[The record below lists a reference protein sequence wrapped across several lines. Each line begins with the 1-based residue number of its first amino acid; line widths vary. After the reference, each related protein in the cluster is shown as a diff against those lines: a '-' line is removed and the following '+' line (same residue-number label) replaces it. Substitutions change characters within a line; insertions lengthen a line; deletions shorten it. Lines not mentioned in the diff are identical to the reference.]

1 METSQ
6 GSQALAWGGWIREA
20 QWPVTPRGKA
30 LALACLGATVVPPPA
45 HGLAQRVPKWLDFL
59 PPHIHHHTPPLL
71 SPGTQGG
78 HWQSWLSVPQD
89 SQSLFFLHLGAR
101 FTPGK
106 QERRPSNPPRSL
118 WGWQAS
124 SPLLLLHAEA
134 PTLGC
139 NNRTLGMGCCFC
151 SWAGAEQQG
160 EGFAGTK
167 HLRKPRAHIPTRAG
181 TALQT
186 SNCTVPTREAPGQGS
201 ECGGKAEKEGRQR
214 KRPAK
219 GERERR
225 GDPGPSLSQPF
236 PSRLCFSPHFQLQL
250 DRASAATPTPTHIW
264 EMLEQASL

>member
-1 METSQ
+1 MKPSGQSHPVGKPWPWPAWEPRWCRLLPTAWLSGFPSGLTS
-6 GSQALAWGGWIREA
+6 
-20 QWPVTPRGKA
+20 
-30 LALACLGATVVPPPA
+30 CPPP
-45 HGLAQRVPKWLDFL
+45 
-59 PPHIHHHTPPLL
+59 IHHHTPPLP

-250 DRASAATPTPTHIW
+250 DRASPATPTPTHIW